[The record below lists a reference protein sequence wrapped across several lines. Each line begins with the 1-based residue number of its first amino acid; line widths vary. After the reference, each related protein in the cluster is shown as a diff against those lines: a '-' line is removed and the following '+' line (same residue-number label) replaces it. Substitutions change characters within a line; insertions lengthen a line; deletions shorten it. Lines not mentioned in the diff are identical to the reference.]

1 MPLEQHVPTK
11 VPEDVSGIAPIR
23 EFEMFQGWSF
33 ATVNSSDKV
42 RVTRKQAVKAE
53 SASMGD
59 MWSNH
64 EKRFSI

>member
-11 VPEDVSGIAPIR
+11 VPEDIRGIGVIR

-33 ATVNSSDKV
+33 ATVNSSETV
-42 RVTRKQAVKAE
+42 RVMRRQTVNAE
-53 SASMGD
+53 LASMGD

-64 EKRFSI
+64 EKRFST